1 MCVICNK
8 IMKLNNIVWIFSL
21 FVVDDFKLYVALG
34 NVGGHAL
41 FASMSQLEV
50 LWQNEIIIAQMLE
63 TMLEKFTNPPTS
75 VSM

>member
-1 MCVICNK
+1 
-8 IMKLNNIVWIFSL
+8 MKLNNIVWIFSL